1 MEQLSSWIQPTII
14 IAVIL
19 FTTRIQL
26 NSLSKRIDDLR
37 HQMSRELDALAK
49 KVDETNRRIDDTN
62 KRIDDTNK
70 RIDDTNK
77 RIEITNQRMD
87 QLNNHFMNHLQW
99 HNVPPNKAGN
109 D

>member
-37 HQMSRELDALAK
+37 NQMSRELDALAK
-49 KVDETNRRIDDTN
+49 KVDETNR
-62 KRIDDTNK
+62 